1 MQSFMVFTIRGRPEP
16 LVPMQTCG
24 YRLGC
29 WPRTGAAVHKSTP
42 AMRFQHVP
50 DGPSPNVFAEQPI
63 ALLAVALVPHHGR
76 HLVLPGSLRERP
88 RLEHIMAQ
96 RLLTINVL
104 AVLDG
109 QPRGRRMVMIG
120 RGDE

>member
-42 AMRFQHVP
+42 AMRLQHVP
-50 DGPSPNVFAEQPI
+50 DGPRPNVFAEQPI
-63 ALLAVALVPHHGR
+63 TLLAVALVAHHGSD
-76 HLVLPGSLRERP
+76 LVFPGGLRERP

-96 RLLTINVL
+96 RLLTIDVL
-104 AVLDG
+104 AKLNR
-109 QPRGRRMVMIG
+109 QH
-120 RGDE
+120 